1 MTKAM
6 HEQTCQPSPLSS
18 TFNAAIGTALPPSW
32 SNTKLG
38 SSAGNGG
45 RGSGP
50 PRRRVG
56 LPPSNPSD
64 SSSSLDED
72 SNLERR
78 IPEVSRRN
86 RREGK
91 QPEKKDEDKADQ
103 FFQALYD

>member
-1 MTKAM
+1 
-6 HEQTCQPSPLSS
+6 
-18 TFNAAIGTALPPSW
+18 
-32 SNTKLG
+32 
-38 SSAGNGG
+38 
-45 RGSGP
+45 
-50 PRRRVG
+50 VG

-91 QPEKKDEDKADQ
+91 QPEKKDEDKVDQ